1 MRTMESRVLIHVNS
15 FLGRYQD
22 KRSQSQQAIPTLSG
36 MFRAR
41 SRHIELLLE
50 VQ

>member
-1 MRTMESRVLIHVNS
+1 MCTMENRVLIHVNS
-15 FLGRYQD
+15 FLGEYQD
-22 KRSQSQQAIPTLSG
+22 ILFQNYDAIPAFSG
-36 MFRAR
+36 LLRAC